1 MTAEMVLKQI
11 TQLTRTGNWHK
22 LIGLLD
28 DGYRGM
34 YVILKILIEKG
45 GKCGSGD
52 LAKEMGVSTARVAT
66 AINSLE
72 KKGYVCRQSD
82 ENDARKVTILI
93 TEQGIDAIEQRK
105 KSIET
110 MIAPMLDNLSDE
122 ESNELFELLKKFLQ

>member
-11 TQLTRTGNWHK
+11 TQLTRTSNWHK
-22 LIGLLD
+22 LIGLLN

-34 YVILKILIEKG
+34 YVILKILIENG
-45 GKCGSGD
+45 GKYGSGD

>member
-1 MTAEMVLKQI
+1 MTAEMVLQQI
-11 TQLTRTGNWHK
+11 TQLTQTSNWHK

-34 YVILKILIEKG
+34 YVILKILIENG

-72 KKGYVCRQSD
+72 KKGYVCRQSVQ
-82 ENDARKVTILI
+82 NDARKVTIFI